1 MSGRHNRI
9 KTSAF
14 RQRCNIEQVTET
26 QDGYGQPIVTWSD
39 FLVDE
44 PCQFIP
50 QGGNETMRGRELEA
64 SVRAIFRVRRRNG
77 YNVKM
82 RVKFNNEYYGIEFIN
97 PVEGLERYYELLVS
111 SS

>member
-1 MSGRHNRI
+1 MSGRNNRI

-39 FLVDE
+39 FLVNE

-50 QGGNETMRGRELEA
+50 QSGTENMRGRELEA
-64 SVRAIFRVRRRNG
+64 SIAAVFRVRKRPG

-82 RVKFNNEYYGIEFIN
+82 RVKFNNEFYGIKYIN
-97 PVEGLERYYELLVS
+97 PVEGLDRYLELMVS